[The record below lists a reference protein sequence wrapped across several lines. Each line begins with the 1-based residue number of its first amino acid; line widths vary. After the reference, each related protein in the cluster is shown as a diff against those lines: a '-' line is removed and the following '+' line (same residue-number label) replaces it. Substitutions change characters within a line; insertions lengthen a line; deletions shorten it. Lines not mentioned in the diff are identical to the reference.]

1 MLGTQE
7 YLGSLRG
14 TARLFAFRTSCSGS
28 RRESTLRKSIAA
40 GAGPRTV
47 AFGRRRIVLAGDA
60 RDWLAA
66 LREKVESAAA

>member
-1 MLGTQE
+1 MEQLA
-7 YLGSLRG
+7 YSLSELAAA
-14 TARLFAFRTSCSGS
+14 ARVG
-28 RRESTLRKSIAA
+28 ESTLRKSIAA

-66 LREKVESAAA
+66 LREKVESATA